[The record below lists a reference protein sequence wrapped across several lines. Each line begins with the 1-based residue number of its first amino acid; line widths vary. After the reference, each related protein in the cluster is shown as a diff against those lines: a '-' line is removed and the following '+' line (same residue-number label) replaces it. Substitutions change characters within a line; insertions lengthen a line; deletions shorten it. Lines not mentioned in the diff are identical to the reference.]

1 VSLKIVL
8 LTCAVEVLYILTV
21 CCSETQYLIMLGSE
35 IHNQRPT
42 MPKLNLKQPIKEKF
56 TKVADK
62 LKQSSN
68 NTKQRLK
75 QIKLNFKTS
84 SGNKSAPKK
93 NTKSSHRLKTNFKFN
108 LNFKKKEPKPELEPT
123 PMAKTLQ
130 KGIKIVDKYPLYE
143 PFAQVVISQDP
154 KTGEHK
160 YVLDELQLD
169 PMERGIYNHILEI
182 LLAEIQ
188 SPKEEISDP
197 RKFFAQEAKKIV
209 DKYRISLG
217 WLPDVSWYKIL
228 YHAERDLVGFGKI
241 DPLMRD
247 PNIEDISCDGVNKPV
262 YIWHRVFESIET
274 NLQFGSDEEL
284 DNLVVK
290 LVHMAGKHVSSA
302 FPIVDASLPGKHRL
316 AVAYRR
322 EITPFGT
329 AFTIRK
335 FREDPYSIIDLINI
349 GTFTEEMAAYLWI
362 CLENRASVMVLGGTA
377 AGKTTALNA
386 LGCLIKPGSKIMTIE
401 ETAELNLSHENWVS
415 LIARQSYG
423 LGGSSIGEVALFDL
437 VKTCMRHRPDLMIVG
452 EVRGQEAYV
461 LFQALAT
468 GHGGMCTMHAE
479 NVQSAIR
486 RLTQKPMDI
495 SPAYIPLMNIVMS
508 VQRVHLVKNGEKK
521 AYRRILSVNEIVD
534 SEKFVESF
542 KWDPIKDQQAV
553 DLESSFLLT
562 NFSERLG
569 ITREQLLE
577 EMKRRTEVLRWM
589 RKSRIRS
596 YKDVALIIAEYYARP
611 KEFYQKIL
619 QGEEVKPVAVSR

>member
-1 VSLKIVL
+1 
-8 LTCAVEVLYILTV
+8 
-21 CCSETQYLIMLGSE
+21 
-35 IHNQRPT
+35 
-42 MPKLNLKQPIKEKF
+42 MPKQSIKEKMQQATAKLHPKQKENKNQDNTPTNKSRPKKSPIKFSLNLK
-56 TKVADK
+56 
-62 LKQSSN
+62 
-68 NTKQRLK
+68 
-75 QIKLNFKTS
+75 
-84 SGNKSAPKK
+84 
-93 NTKSSHRLKTNFKFN
+93 
-108 LNFKKKEPKPELEPT
+108 KKKIPQQQLAPEVTILPK
-123 PMAKTLQ
+123 
-130 KGIKIVDKYPLYE
+130 GVKIVDKYPLYE
-143 PFAQVVISQDP
+143 PFSQVVIYQDP
-154 KTGEHK
+154 KTGEFK
-160 YVLDELQLD
+160 YLLDELQLD
-169 PMERGIYNHILEI
+169 PLERGIYNRILEI

-188 SPKEEISDP
+188 SPKEEIKDP

-209 DKYRISLG
+209 DKYRITLG

-228 YHAERDLVGFGKI
+228 YHAERDLVGFGTI
-241 DPLMRD
+241 DSLMRD
-247 PNIEDISCDGVNKPV
+247 PNIEDISCDGVNKSV
-262 YIWHRVFESIET
+262 YIWHRNFESIET
-274 NLQFGSDEEL
+274 NVKFASDEDL

-415 LIARQSYG
+415 LISRQSYG
-423 LGGSSIGEVALFDL
+423 LGGSSVGEVALFDL

-479 NVQSAIR
+479 NVQSAVK

-508 VQRVHLVKNGEKK
+508 IQRVHLVKNGEKK
-521 AYRRILSVNEIVD
+521 AYRRVLSVNEIIEYENYVNP
-534 SEKFVESF
+534 F
-542 KWDPIKDQQAV
+542 KWDPIKDVQIE
-553 DLESSFLLT
+553 DLDSSFLFT
-562 NFSERLG
+562 NIAERIG
-569 ITREQLLE
+569 VTREDLVV
-577 EMKRRTEVLRWM
+577 EMHRRSDVLRWM
-589 RKSRIRS
+589 REQKIRS
-596 YKDVALIIAEYYARP
+596 YHEVAQIIAEYYAKP
-611 KEFYQKIL
+611 KGFTEKIL
-619 QGEEVKPVAVSR
+619 SNEEGHLVAAAREV

>member
-1 VSLKIVL
+1 
-8 LTCAVEVLYILTV
+8 
-21 CCSETQYLIMLGSE
+21 
-35 IHNQRPT
+35 
-42 MPKLNLKQPIKEKF
+42 MPKPNLKQQFKEF
-56 TKVADK
+56 IAK
-62 LKQSSN
+62 L
-68 NTKQRLK
+68 RLK
-75 QIKLNFKTS
+75 RKKPNIKMPKVEKATTKKT
-84 SGNKSAPKK
+84 
-93 NTKSSHRLKTNFKFN
+93 TKSQKITFKLPKISLKMPTIRLGV
-108 LNFKKKEPKPELEPT
+108 KKQKPEPEAPLAVKSLP
-123 PMAKTLQ
+123 KDV
-130 KGIKIVDKYPLYE
+130 KIVDKYPLYE
-143 PFAQVVISQDP
+143 PFSQVAIVQDP
-154 KTGEHK
+154 KTGEYK
-160 YVLDELQLD
+160 YILDELQLD
-169 PMERGIYNHILEI
+169 PLERGIYSRVLEI
-182 LLAEIQ
+182 LLAEIE
-188 SPKEEISDP
+188 SPKEEITDP
-197 RKFFAQEAKKIV
+197 RKFFAEEAKKTV

-228 YHAERDLVGFGKI
+228 YYAERDLVGFGKI
-241 DPLMRD
+241 DSLMRD

-262 YIWHRVFESIET
+262 YIWHRTFESIET
-274 NLQFGSDEEL
+274 NVKFASDEDL

-349 GTFTEEMAAYLWI
+349 GTFTEEMAAYLWV

-386 LGCLIKPGSKIMTIE
+386 LGCLIKPGNKIMTIE

-423 LGGSSIGEVALFDL
+423 LGGSNVGEVALFDL

-479 NVQSAIR
+479 NVQSAVK

-521 AYRRILSVNEIVD
+521 AFRRILSVNEIID
-534 SEKFVESF
+534 HEKFVNPF
-542 KWDPIKDQQAV
+542 KWDPIKDQQII
-553 DLESSFLLT
+553 DFDCSFLLT
-562 NFSERLG
+562 NIAERLG
-569 ITREQLLE
+569 IARDELISE
-577 EMKRRTEVLRWM
+577 IDRRVHILDWM
-589 RKSRIRS
+589 RSQKIRS
-596 YKDVALIIAEYYARP
+596 YKEVAATIAEYYARP
-611 KEFYQKIL
+611 EEFYEKIAEE
-619 QGEEVKPVAVSR
+619 EEVEPIAASPQV

>member
-1 VSLKIVL
+1 
-8 LTCAVEVLYILTV
+8 
-21 CCSETQYLIMLGSE
+21 
-35 IHNQRPT
+35 
-42 MPKLNLKQPIKEKF
+42 MPKLNIKQPITEKIARIK
-56 TKVADK
+56 TKLQQTSTASK
-62 LKQSSN
+62 LNFQTFFL
-68 NTKQRLK
+68 NTKTKIKNIKSPKLPK
-75 QIKLNFKTS
+75 IKFKIKLN
-84 SGNKSAPKK
+84 
-93 NTKSSHRLKTNFKFN
+93 L
-108 LNFKKKEPKPELEPT
+108 KKKKLEPEPT
-123 PMAKTLQ
+123 PLAKTLS
-130 KGIKIVDKYPLYE
+130 KGVKIIDKYPLYE
-143 PFAQVVISQDP
+143 PFAQVIIIQDP
-154 KTGEHK
+154 KTGENK
-160 YVLDELQLD
+160 YILDELQLD
-169 PMERGIYNHILEI
+169 PMERGIYLRILEI
-182 LLAEIQ
+182 LLAEIE
-188 SPKEEISDP
+188 SPKEEITDP
-197 RKFFAQEAKKIV
+197 RKFFAEEAKKIV
-209 DKYRISLG
+209 DKYRITLG

-247 PNIEDISCDGVNKPV
+247 PNIEDISCDGVQKPV
-262 YIWHRVFESIET
+262 YIWHRNFESLET
-274 NLQFGSDEEL
+274 NLQFESDEDV

-335 FREDPYSIIDLINI
+335 FRDDPYSIIDLINI

-362 CLENRASVMVLGGTA
+362 CLENRASIMVLGGTA

-386 LGCLIKPGSKIMTIE
+386 LACLIKPGSKIMTIE

-415 LIARQSYG
+415 LISRQSYG
-423 LGGSSIGEVALFDL
+423 LGGSSVGEVALFDL

-479 NVQSAIR
+479 NVQSAVR

-521 AYRRILSVNEIVD
+521 AYRRVLSVNEIID
-534 SEKFVESF
+534 AEKFVNPF
-542 KWDPIKDQQAV
+542 KWDPIKDQQAI
-553 DLESSFLLT
+553 DLEGSFLLG

-569 ITREQLLE
+569 ITREQLIA
-577 EMKRRTEVLRWM
+577 EMNRRTDVLRWM
-589 RKSRIRS
+589 RKGNIRS
-596 YKDVALIIAEYYARP
+596 YKEVASIIAEYYARP
-611 KEFYQKIL
+611 KEFYRKIMDI
-619 QGEEVKPVAVSR
+619 EEIKPIAASR